1 MLYLHSINILILIH
15 RHKNK
20 YYSIIIGMTN
30 NYLLIIISTVLVN
43 NIVLT
48 KILGLCPFM
57 GVSKKLETSVS
68 MSAATAFVLTIGS
81 MTSWAINHYL
91 LEPNDLVYLRTL
103 TFIVVI
109 AAVVQF
115 TEMLM
120 EKNFPFLYRMLGIF
134 LPLITTNCAV
144 LGIPLLNAQASH
156 TLLESAF
163 FGFGGAIGFSIVL
176 ILFASLRERLDGA
189 NVPLPFK
196 GSAIAMTT
204 AGLMSLAFMG
214 FIGLDR

>member
-1 MLYLHSINILILIH
+1 MIQHYF
-15 RHKNK
+15 
-20 YYSIIIGMTN
+20 
-30 NYLLIIISTVLVN
+30 LIIISTVLVN
-43 NIVLT
+43 NIVLV

-57 GVSKKLETSVS
+57 GVSKKLETSIS

-103 TFIVVI
+103 SFILVI
-109 AAVVQF
+109 AGVVQF

-120 EKNFPFLYRMLGIF
+120 EKNFPLLYQLLGIF

-144 LGIPLLNAQASH
+144 LGIPLLNAQSSH
-156 TLLESAF
+156 TLIESAL

-176 ILFASLRERLDGA
+176 ILFASIRERLEGA
-189 NVPLPFK
+189 EIPVPFK
-196 GSAIAMTT
+196 GTAIALVT
-204 AGLMSLAFMG
+204 ASIMSLAFMG
-214 FIGLDR
+214 FPGLDR

>member
-1 MLYLHSINILILIH
+1 MIQHYF
-15 RHKNK
+15 
-20 YYSIIIGMTN
+20 
-30 NYLLIIISTVLVN
+30 LIIITTVLVN
-43 NIVLT
+43 NIVLV

-57 GVSKKLETSVS
+57 GVSKKLETSIS

-91 LEPNDLVYLRTL
+91 LEPNDLIYLRTIS
-103 TFIVVI
+103 FIVVI
-109 AAVVQF
+109 AGVVQF

-120 EKNFPFLYRMLGIF
+120 EKNFPLLYQVLGIF

-144 LGIPLLNAQASH
+144 LGIPLLNAQSSQ
-156 TLLESAF
+156 TLIESAL

-189 NVPLPFK
+189 EIPTAFK
-196 GSAIAMTT
+196 GT
-204 AGLMSLAFMG
+204 AVALVTASIMSLAFMG
-214 FIGLDR
+214 FAGLDR

>member
-1 MLYLHSINILILIH
+1 MIQHYF
-15 RHKNK
+15 
-20 YYSIIIGMTN
+20 
-30 NYLLIIISTVLVN
+30 LIIISTVLVN
-43 NIVLT
+43 NIVLV

-57 GVSKKLETSVS
+57 GVSKKLETSIS

-103 TFIVVI
+103 SFILVI
-109 AAVVQF
+109 AGVVQF

-120 EKNFPFLYRMLGIF
+120 EKNFPLLYQLLGIF

-144 LGIPLLNAQASH
+144 LGIPLLNAQSSH
-156 TLLESAF
+156 TLIESAL

-176 ILFASLRERLDGA
+176 ILFASIRERLEGA
-189 NVPLPFK
+189 EIPVTFK
-196 GSAIAMTT
+196 GTAIALVT
-204 AGLMSLAFMG
+204 ASIMSLAFMG
-214 FIGLDR
+214 FAGLDR

>member
-1 MLYLHSINILILIH
+1 MLNH
-15 RHKNK
+15 
-20 YYSIIIGMTN
+20 
-30 NYLLIIISTVLVN
+30 YLLIIISTVLVN
-43 NIVLT
+43 NIVLS

-57 GVSKKLETSVS
+57 GVSKKLETSIS

-91 LEPNDLVYLRTL
+91 LEPNNLLYLRTL

-120 EKNFPFLYRMLGIF
+120 EKNFPLLHRMLGIF

-144 LGIPLLNAQASH
+144 LGIPLLNAQSSH
-156 TLLESAF
+156 SLLESAI
-163 FGFGGAIGFSIVL
+163 FGFGGALGFSFVL
-176 ILFASLRERLDGA
+176 ILFASTRERLEGV
-189 NVPLPFK
+189 NIPEPFK

-204 AGLMSLAFMG
+204 AALMSLAFMG
-214 FIGLDR
+214 FLGLDR

>member
-1 MLYLHSINILILIH
+1 MIQHYF
-15 RHKNK
+15 
-20 YYSIIIGMTN
+20 
-30 NYLLIIISTVLVN
+30 LIIISTVLVN
-43 NIVLT
+43 NIVLV

-103 TFIVVI
+103 SFILVI
-109 AAVVQF
+109 AGVVQF

-120 EKNFPFLYRMLGIF
+120 EKNFPLLYQLLGIF

-144 LGIPLLNAQASH
+144 LGIPLLNAQSSH
-156 TLLESAF
+156 TLIESAL
-163 FGFGGAIGFSIVL
+163 FGFGGAVGFSIVL
-176 ILFASLRERLDGA
+176 ILFASIRERLEGA
-189 NVPLPFK
+189 EIPLPFK
-196 GSAIAMTT
+196 GTAIALVT
-204 AGLMSLAFMG
+204 ASIMSLAFMG
-214 FIGLDR
+214 FAGLDR

>member
-1 MLYLHSINILILIH
+1 MI
-15 RHKNK
+15 
-20 YYSIIIGMTN
+20 N
-30 NYLLIIISTVLVN
+30 NYLLIILSTVLVN

-57 GVSKKLETSVS
+57 GVSKKLETSIS

-91 LEPNDLVYLRTL
+91 LEPNNLLYLRTI

-120 EKNFPFLYRMLGIF
+120 EKHFPFLYKMLGIF

-156 TLLESAF
+156 TLIESAF
-163 FGFGGAIGFSIVL
+163 FGFGGALGFSLVL
-176 ILFASLRERLDGA
+176 ILFASTRERLEGA
-189 NVPLPFK
+189 DIPKPFQ

-204 AGLMSLAFMG
+204 AAIMSLAFMG
-214 FIGLDR
+214 FVGLDR